1 MHVTQAPADRGLH
14 HTLGCLRHST
24 GDHETLW
31 ADVGVKPCP
40 VVAADAATTPS
51 FTDPAI
57 SFRRRSIMP
66 AELITSTVTFVM
78 ANYSLSFLLLGLIV
92 SLFAIARSRASINR
106 SLVAEKLLAWYV
118 FFSIGIDN
126 FYNFVMH
133 VFFGQMSAAFIGWA
147 NSPFQFE
154 VGTASLGYAAVGLLA
169 AFRSYDLRLAAVLGP
184 SIFTLG
190 AAAGHVNQ
198 MITAHNFAPGN
209 AGIIFWT
216 DILIPIFGFG
226 LLWLQHRD
234 AGPATATTPI
244 STKPA

>member
-1 MHVTQAPADRGLH
+1 MLADLI
-14 HTLGCLRHST
+14 
-24 GDHETLW
+24 
-31 ADVGVKPCP
+31 K
-40 VVAADAATTPS
+40 AT
-51 FTDPAI
+51 I
-57 SFRRRSIMP
+57 
-66 AELITSTVTFVM
+66 TFVM
-78 ANYSLSFLLLGLIV
+78 SNYSLSFFILGLIV
-92 SLFAIARSRASINR
+92 SLVAIARRGASIDR
-106 SLVAEKLLAWYV
+106 PLVVEKLLAWYV

-133 VFFGQMSAAFIGWA
+133 VFFGKMSAAFIGWA
-147 NSPFQFE
+147 DSPFQFE

-190 AAAGHVNQ
+190 AAAGHINQ

-216 DILIPIFGFG
+216 DIFIPLFGFA
-226 LLWLQHRD
+226 LLWLQRRD
-234 AGPATATTPI
+234 VDPSLPAARI